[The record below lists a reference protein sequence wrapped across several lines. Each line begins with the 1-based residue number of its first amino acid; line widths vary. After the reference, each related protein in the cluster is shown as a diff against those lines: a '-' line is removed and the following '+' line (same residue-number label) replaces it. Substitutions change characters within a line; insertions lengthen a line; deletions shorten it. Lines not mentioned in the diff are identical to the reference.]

1 MKRNWSW
8 KTTAALL
15 SVMVGSS
22 FFCRMI
28 LNALQEPLQAGMGLT
43 DNQVALVQG
52 TAMALPAVLGGV
64 PVGLLVDRF
73 NRARL
78 LSVFCLLNLAGTLA
92 MALSTSLSSLLVS
105 RAIVGFSTAAVA
117 IAVPSLLADLFPRSQ
132 RGRGSMIYG
141 VSQVVGMAMAFAAG
155 GVLVTTFHSADAWR
169 LGILVMSCPLLAA
182 LLISFL
188 LREQER
194 MEIAE
199 ERPTLGKSCVE
210 LWSYRSVVVPL
221 FSGVVAI
228 GLADGATLVW
238 VVPTLSRSFGMSAGY
253 ANSVMGIALVV
264 GGLLGPVLGGLA
276 ADRCLNSGG
285 AARAMALLASL
296 GALSAALGMFALAPG
311 PVFASICLTAF
322 ILVGSMMISVTLTL
336 VTVLLP
342 NELRGF
348 CVSVLSV
355 GQILLSF
362 GLAPSLVSITAAQMG
377 GLAGVGN
384 ALAIVCGT
392 ASVISGAA
400 FLFGREH
407 LQRQHAAR
415 ENSNGRAD
423 VNPLRNRPGGR
434 YTGQPV
440 RMADQILAR
449 AEGDPVPLE
458 DARVNRHS

>member
-1 MKRNWSW
+1 
-8 KTTAALL
+8 
-15 SVMVGSS
+15 MVGSS

-28 LNALQEPLQAGMGLT
+28 LNAFQEPLQAGMDLT
-43 DNQVALVQG
+43 DNQIALVQG

-73 NRARL
+73 NRARM
-78 LSVFCLLNLAGTLA
+78 LSVFCLLNLVGTLS
-92 MALSTSLSSLLVS
+92 MALSTGLFPLVVS
-105 RAIVGFSTAAVA
+105 RVIVGFSTGAVA
-117 IAVPSLLADLFPRSQ
+117 IAAVSLFADLFPRSQ
-132 RGRGSMIYG
+132 RGRGSMIFG
-141 VSQVVGMAMAFAAG
+141 VSQVVGMAAAFAAG

-199 ERPTLGKSCVE
+199 EQPTLGKSVLE
-210 LWSYRSVVVPL
+210 LWSFRSVVVPL
-221 FSGVVAI
+221 FSGVIAI

-285 AARAMALLASL
+285 AARAMGLLALL

-311 PVFASICLTAF
+311 PMIASTCLTAF
-322 ILVGSMMISVTLTL
+322 ILVGSMMVSVALTL

-362 GLAPSLVSITAAQMG
+362 GLAPSLVSITAANMP
-377 GLAGVGN
+377 GLAGVGI

-392 ASVISGAA
+392 ASMISAAA
-400 FLFGREH
+400 FLLGREH
-407 LQRQHAAR
+407 LKRQHAAR
-415 ENSNGRAD
+415 ENSNVCAD
-423 VNPLRNRPGGR
+423 INPLRNRPGGR
-434 YTGQPV
+434 HPGQPV
-440 RMADQILAR
+440 RMADQVLAR
-449 AEGDPVPLE
+449 AEGDPIPLE
-458 DARVNRHS
+458 DARVDRHS